1 MIIRDGFPIC
11 SDIVE
16 IDINWHS
23 PVNGEVEMIGANTIF
38 KNVNI
43 TTAGKIYKEPTF
55 LQYNEADPIQWSDS
69 VPQKIKDAF
78 PGGIQEAIQY
88 SLTELYE
95 CDENQYQLGTKVRP
109 KPVEPEPT
117 ILDPLIESE

>member
-11 SDIVE
+11 PDIVE
-16 IDINWHS
+16 IDINWYS
-23 PVNGEVEMIGANTIF
+23 PVSGEVEMIGANTIF

-55 LQYNEADPIQWSDS
+55 LQYNKEDPIQWSDS
-69 VPQKIKDAF
+69 VPQNIKDAF
-78 PGGIQEAIQY
+78 PNGIQEAIQY

-95 CDENQYQLGTKVRP
+95 CDENQYQLGTKIRP
-109 KPVEPEPT
+109 
-117 ILDPLIESE
+117 IDLDPPITE